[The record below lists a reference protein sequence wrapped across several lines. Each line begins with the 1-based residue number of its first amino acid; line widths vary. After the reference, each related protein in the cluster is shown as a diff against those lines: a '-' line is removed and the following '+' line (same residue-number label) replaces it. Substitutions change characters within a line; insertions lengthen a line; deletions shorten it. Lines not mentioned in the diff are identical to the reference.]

1 MKAITRIQ
9 QLLAVVIVGLVLQAV
24 AFAQATSSNSLPNQS
39 TAPAD
44 THKMSKSEKSKSAAA
59 KGEKIDLNSASK
71 EDLASLPGIGPALS
85 QKIIDGR
92 PYRSKRDLLTKK
104 VIPAPTYDKIKDQVI
119 AKQDTVKS
127 QPKK

>member
-1 MKAITRIQ
+1 MKGKNRVQ
-9 QLLAVVIVGLVLQAV
+9 HWVAVVLATLLLTVYVS
-24 AFAQATSSNSLPNQS
+24 AQATSSNKLPNQS

-44 THKMSKSEKSKSAAA
+44 THKMSKSEKSKAAP

-71 EDLASLPGIGPALS
+71 EELASLPGIGPALS

-104 VIPAPTYDKIKDQVI
+104 VIPAPTYDKIKDRVI
-119 AKQDTVKS
+119 AKQDTIKS
-127 QPKK
+127 QPK